1 MADVSLGQADNII
14 QQSVVEAAGEGDPLS
29 HKEILDEVFVLVL
42 VLFTP
47 PNAFVLLVE
56 HEDFVARVETP
67 PALNHHFGSVFRKFG
82 ARGVFGAP
90 LSLLAILDF
99 IAHPFI
105 REAHDAF

>member
-14 QQSVVEAAGEGDPLS
+14 QQSVVKTAGEGDPLS
-29 HKEILDEVFVLVL
+29 HKQILDEVFVLVL

-67 PALNHHFGSVFRKFG
+67 PALNHHFGSVFRKFR

-99 IAHPFI
+99 ITHPLI
-105 REAHDAF
+105 REAHDAL